1 MCRVAAVCGV
11 TSPSARIV
19 TSPNRCGSANSS
31 PASLASSV
39 HLSRISTVERHLS
52 FPPLAERRR
61 SAVVKPR
68 ATWLQWPSPSSS
80 TARRSAA
87 SSLADHPPRRD
98 SSRSGSVACR
108 FRRRSLTLSPRER
121 QRDRTRVR
129 WACCVS
135 PARLRAS
142 ASELRG
148 EREELTRLRGVARQL
163 EDGGDHGEAERGRE
177 VVRVVCGEELGE
189 AAEAL
194 LGGQARERS
203 GIGDDGVSGM
213 SGTFAVIRAITVS
226 RTIGIVSFIGTI

>member
-1 MCRVAAVCGV
+1 MALAQLVHC
-11 TSPSARIV
+11 TSQRRQLARRPPSAPRLL
-19 TSPNRCGSANSS
+19 PQWLR
-31 PASLASSV
+31 
-39 HLSRISTVERHLS
+39 RLS
-52 FPPLAERRR
+52 FPTALADAVAEGAAERPDAGSLGLLRL
-61 SAVVKPR
+61 SGAVAGLCER
-68 ATWLQWPSPSSS
+68 A
-80 TARRSAA
+80 A
-87 SSLADHPPRRD
+87 
-98 SSRSGSVACR
+98 
-108 FRRRSLTLSPRER
+108 
-121 QRDRTRVR
+121 
-129 WACCVS
+129 
-135 PARLRAS
+135 
-142 ASELRG
+142 G